1 MNSASFNGEKT
12 SSVLSNLKLMTGLS
26 EKRSPS
32 KHEDIVVDDA
42 MMLEENELED
52 EQL

>member
-1 MNSASFNGEKT
+1 MNSASFNGKKT

-26 EKRSPS
+26 EKHTSS
-32 KHEDIVVDDA
+32 KQEDIVADDA